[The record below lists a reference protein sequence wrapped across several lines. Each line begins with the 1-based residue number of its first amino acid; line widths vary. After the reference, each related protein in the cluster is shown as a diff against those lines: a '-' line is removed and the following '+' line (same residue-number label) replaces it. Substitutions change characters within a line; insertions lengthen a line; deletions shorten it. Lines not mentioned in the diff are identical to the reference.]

1 MYLSR
6 LSSWVHVRAT
16 LFFLF
21 SLIIKVSYCK
31 KSYFSQTNNTYWDR
45 SSHCA
50 WLGVRGL
57 LHTLL
62 VSTVHQLVDILTIT
76 TTAILTGDIANLIVL
91 MINSWEQILKK
102 FHVSRTKRCWHL
114 ALVIP
119 RKHGCSSRVATPAPN
134 LSRRGV
140 RRSTCWFPPP
150 LFSIRA
156 DSGRNRPIQPNSDRN
171 ESWNGR
177 IDKILTKTTSE
188 IGRYGWLWPKWA
200 ASHHSSAS
208 CGLVR
213 GKKKRGKKKM
223 RRQKNK

>member
-76 TTAILTGDIANLIVL
+76 STAILTGDIANLIVL

-119 RKHGCSSRVATPAPN
+119 RKHGCSSRVATPTPN

-140 RRSTCWFPPP
+140 RHSMCWFPPP
-150 LFSIRA
+150 PFFQFAPIRVETGRFS
-156 DSGRNRPIQPNSDRN
+156 PILAETGAETA
-171 ESWNGR
+171 ES
-177 IDKILTKTTSE
+177 IKF
-188 IGRYGWLWPKWA
+188 
-200 ASHHSSAS
+200 
-208 CGLVR
+208 
-213 GKKKRGKKKM
+213 
-223 RRQKNK
+223 